1 LGALLPGYNRLKG
14 GGGMINTMLVDDH
27 DLVRSGI
34 RRLLEDVPD
43 IRVAAEAQSGE
54 EAIRMVRRQ
63 APDVILMDVSMPGI
77 GGLEATRKI
86 IRSMPDMKIIVVTI
100 HDDAPF
106 PARLLEAGAS
116 GYITKG
122 CSVDEI
128 VTAIRAVF
136 RGQQYL
142 SPCIAQKLAL
152 SFVHNRDK
160 SPFDEL
166 TQRETQVM
174 LMVVNGETNKQISE
188 QLCLSPK
195 TTSTYRYRL
204 FEKLGV
210 ENDVELTRFAIRYGL
225 IKENMACLTPAT
237 L

>member
-1 LGALLPGYNRLKG
+1 
-14 GGGMINTMLVDDH
+14 MINTMLVDDH

-34 RRLLEDVPD
+34 RRLLDDFPD
-43 IRVAAEAQSGE
+43 IRITAEAQSGE
-54 EAIRMVRRQ
+54 QAIRLVRRQ
-63 APDVILMDVSMPGI
+63 APDVVLMDLSMPGI

-86 IRSMPDMKIIVVTI
+86 TRSLPEIKIIVVSI
-100 HDDAPF
+100 HDDDPF

-128 VTAIRAVF
+128 VTAIRLVHQ
-136 RGQQYL
+136 GQQYL
-142 SPCIAQKLAL
+142 TPGIAQKLAL
-152 SFVHNRDK
+152 SYVHNRDK

-174 LMVVNGETNKQISE
+174 LMVVSGETNKQISE

-210 ENDVELTRFAIRYGL
+210 GNDVELTRFAIRHGL
-225 IKENMACLTPAT
+225 IKENVASPVTGDLALPGFSLA
-237 L
+237 

>member
-1 LGALLPGYNRLKG
+1 
-14 GGGMINTMLVDDH
+14 MINTMLVDDH

-34 RRLLEDVPD
+34 RRLLDDFPD
-43 IRVAAEAQSGE
+43 IRITAEAQSGE
-54 EAIRMVRRQ
+54 QAIRLVRRQ
-63 APDVILMDVSMPGI
+63 APDVVLMDLSMPGI

-86 IRSMPDMKIIVVTI
+86 TRSLPEIKIIVVSI
-100 HDDAPF
+100 HDDDPF

-128 VTAIRAVF
+128 VTAIRLVHQ
-136 RGQQYL
+136 GQQYL
-142 SPCIAQKLAL
+142 TPGIAQKLAL
-152 SFVHNRDK
+152 SYVHNRDK

-174 LMVVNGETNKQISE
+174 LMVVSGETNKQISE

-210 ENDVELTRFAIRYGL
+210 GNDVELTRFAIRHGL
-225 IKENMACLTPAT
+225 IKENVSSPVTGDLALPGFSLA
-237 L
+237 

>member
-1 LGALLPGYNRLKG
+1 
-14 GGGMINTMLVDDH
+14 MINTMLVDDH
-27 DLVRSGI
+27 DLVRCGI
-34 RRLLEDVPD
+34 RRLLDDVPD
-43 IRVAAEAQSGE
+43 IRVTAEAKSGE
-54 EAIRMVRRQ
+54 QAIRLVRRQ

-86 IRSMPDMKIIVVTI
+86 TRSLPDIKIIVVSI
-100 HDDAPF
+100 HDDDPF

-116 GYITKG
+116 GYIPKG
-122 CSVDEI
+122 CGVDEI
-128 VTAIRAVF
+128 VVAIRSVYK
-136 RGQQYL
+136 GQQYL
-142 SPCIAQKLAL
+142 SPVIAQKLAL
-152 SFVHNRDK
+152 SYVHNRDK

-174 LMVVNGETNKQISE
+174 LMVVSGETNKRISE

-210 ENDVELTRFAIRYGL
+210 GNDVELTRFAIRHGL
-225 IKENMACLTPAT
+225 IKENMAC
-237 L
+237 